1 VLGGLKNKIAS
12 YRYFILGLLLIVC
25 LLSQSFVP
33 SWSGSLTFDEESKL
47 TKSKDTEN
55 QVLPRTIMIDPHSLV
70 NMKQMVKNQNDSHVQ
85 DFLKKIIREA
95 DSILDERPK
104 SVTEKNEFPPN
115 GTKHDFFALA
125 RYEWPNPNTTDG
137 LPYVSRDGHTN
148 PETFLIRDKWY
159 IEEMVK
165 RVMILAL
172 ASYFTDDSKYTSK
185 AEQLLQVWFLNNDTN
200 MNPSLNYGQY
210 ERGKGRLN
218 PSGVM
223 DAHDI
228 PYLVDAVG
236 LLELSPKW
244 NNSVKD
250 GLHQWF
256 TNYLYWLMNND
267 LAQREGQRKNNHG
280 TYYLVQVAA
289 IAYFVN
295 KPEITKDVLTSIM
308 QPLTSAPLEDVSKL
322 ITVKINPDG
331 TQPFEIRRANSL
343 HYHIFNLY
351 GLILLARIGD
361 AVGVDLWNYQIQGTG
376 VRKALD
382 FVIPYAFDTK
392 SWPYS
397 QIMDLEDDDLSF
409 LQGAICHAAFRYD
422 DESYIQAFRSLGT
435 QNLTANFQD
444 LVCGLQINYIDN
456 DSKN

>member
-1 VLGGLKNKIAS
+1 MTVT
-12 YRYFILGLLLIVC
+12 C
-25 LLSQSFVP
+25 LLSQSIVP
-33 SWSGSLTFDEESKL
+33 SWSFSINSEDKKFPNNTATVFEDQL
-47 TKSKDTEN
+47 
-55 QVLPRTIMIDPHSLV
+55 LPRTVIIDPHTLV
-70 NMKQMVKNQNDSHVQ
+70 KMKQRVVNQSDSIAQ
-85 DFLKKIIREA
+85 DFLKKIIDEA
-95 DSILDERPK
+95 DSVLVERPK
-104 SVTEKNEFPPN
+104 SVTEKNQFPPN

-125 RYEWPNPNTTDG
+125 RYEWPNPNTPDG

-148 PETFLIRDKWY
+148 PETLLIRDKWY

-172 ASYFTDDSKYTSK
+172 ASYFTDNPKYTSK
-185 AEQLLQVWFLNNDTN
+185 AEELLRVWFLNNETY

-223 DAHDI
+223 DAHDL

-236 LLELSPKW
+236 MLELSPKW
-244 NNSVKD
+244 NKSVKH
-250 GLHQWF
+250 GLELWF
-256 TNYLYWLMNND
+256 TKYLYWLMNSD

-280 TYYLVQVAA
+280 TYYTVQVSA

-295 KPEITKDVLTSIM
+295 KPEITKDVLTSTM
-308 QPLTSAPLEDVSKL
+308 QHLTSAHLEDVSKL

-351 GLILLARIGD
+351 GLVLLARIGD
-361 AVGVDLWNYQIQGTG
+361 LVGVDLWNYQIQGTG
-376 VRKALD
+376 LRKALD
-382 FVIPYAFDTK
+382 FVIPYALDTQT
-392 SWPYS
+392 WPYS
-397 QIMDLEDDDLSF
+397 QIMPLEDDDLSF
-409 LQGAICHAAFRYD
+409 LQGTVCHATFRYD
-422 DESYIQAFRSLGT
+422 DESYLQVYRSLDT

-444 LVCGLQINYIDN
+444 IVCDLQIKYID
-456 DSKN
+456 SASLKN

>member
-1 VLGGLKNKIAS
+1 MAC
-12 YRYFILGLLLIVC
+12 YRYLIFALLIITC
-25 LLSQSFVP
+25 LLSQSFIP
-33 SWSGSLTFDEESKL
+33 GWSASIDSEDKKL
-47 TKSKDTEN
+47 AKSNATVFEG
-55 QVLPRTIMIDPHSLV
+55 QLLPRTTIIDPHGLV
-70 NMKQMVKNQNDSHVQ
+70 KMKQMVVNQNDSIAQ
-85 DFLKKIIREA
+85 DFLKKIVDEA
-95 DSILDERPK
+95 DSVLVERPR
-104 SVTEKNEFPPN
+104 SVTEKNQFPPN
-115 GTKHDFFALA
+115 GTIHDFFALA
-125 RYEWPNPNTTDG
+125 RYEWPNPNTSDG

-172 ASYFTDDSKYTSK
+172 ASYFTDNPKYTSK
-185 AEQLLQVWFLNNDTN
+185 AEELLRVWFLNNDTY

-223 DAHDI
+223 DAHDL

-236 LLELSPKW
+236 MLELSPKW
-244 NNSVKD
+244 NKNVKD
-250 GLHQWF
+250 GLVLWF
-256 TNYLYWLMNND
+256 TNYLYWLMNSD

-280 TYYLVQVAA
+280 TYYAVQVSA

-295 KPEITKDVLTSIM
+295 KPEITKDVLTSTM
-308 QPLTSAPLEDVSKL
+308 QHLTSAPLEDVSKL

-351 GLILLARIGD
+351 GLVLLARIGD
-361 AVGVDLWNYQIQGTG
+361 LAGVDLWNYQIQGTG
-376 VRKALD
+376 LRKALD
-382 FVIPYAFDTK
+382 FVIPYALDTQ

-397 QIMDLEDDDLSF
+397 QIMPLEDDDLSF
-409 LQGAICHAAFRYD
+409 LQGAVCHATFRYD
-422 DESYIQAFRSLGT
+422 DESYLQAYRSLDT
-435 QNLTANFQD
+435 QNLIANFQD
-444 LVCGLQINYIDN
+444 IVCDLQIKYIDN
-456 DSKN
+456 TSLKN

>member
-1 VLGGLKNKIAS
+1 MVS
-12 YRYFILGLLLIVC
+12 YRYFILGLLFIIC
-25 LLSQSFVP
+25 LLTQSVVP
-33 SWSGSLTFDEESKL
+33 SWSFSLTSEEESKL
-47 TKSKDTEN
+47 TDSKVTETR
-55 QVLPRTIMIDPHSLV
+55 VLPRTIMIDPYSLV
-70 NMKQMVKNQNDSHVQ
+70 KMKQMVTNQNDSYAQ
-85 DFLKKIIREA
+85 DFLKKVVSEA

-104 SVTEKNEFPPN
+104 SVTDKNQIPPN

-125 RYEWPNPNTTDG
+125 RYEWPNPNTPDG

-172 ASYFTDDSKYTSK
+172 ASYFTDDSKYTTK
-185 AEQLLQVWFLNNDTN
+185 AEQLLQVWFLDNDTY

-223 DAHDI
+223 DSHDL

-236 LLELSPKW
+236 LLEVSPKW
-244 NNSVKD
+244 NKSIKH
-250 GLHQWF
+250 GLEQWF
-256 TNYLYWLMNND
+256 TNYLYWLMNSD

-280 TYYLVQVAA
+280 TYYLVQVSA

-295 KPEITKDVLTSIM
+295 KPEITKDVLTSTM
-308 QPLTSAPLEDVSKL
+308 QSLTSAPLEDVSKL
-322 ITVKINPDG
+322 IAIKINPDG

-361 AVGVDLWNYQIQGTG
+361 AVGVDLWNFQTQGTG
-376 VRKALD
+376 LRKALD
-382 FVIPYAFDTK
+382 LVIPYALDAK
-392 SWPYS
+392 PWPYS
-397 QIMDLEDDDLSF
+397 QIMELEDDDLSF

-422 DESYIQAFRSLGT
+422 DEFYIRVYRSLGT
-435 QNLTANFQD
+435 QNLTSNSQD
-444 LVCGLQINYIDN
+444 LVCGLQINYTDN
-456 DSKN
+456 HTKN